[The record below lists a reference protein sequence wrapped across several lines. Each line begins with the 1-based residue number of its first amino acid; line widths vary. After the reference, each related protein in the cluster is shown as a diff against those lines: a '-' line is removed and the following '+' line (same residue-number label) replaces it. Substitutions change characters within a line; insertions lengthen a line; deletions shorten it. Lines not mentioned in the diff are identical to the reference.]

1 VLEAMCE
8 ITNLSSELIKENEL
22 NSIGAQYLMKGVDYL
37 FWSRVES
44 DSENLYKEISELNR
58 KKKEL
63 DPTHHELQ
71 IWCADMFAVLWA
83 AWRNGYKTN
92 CHPNFDFSWGTSSE
106 QDYFKMNIM
115 HNAGV
120 TDSNS
125 GLFYK
130 AEYMNKLPYLIAKE
144 PNQNTASWHYW
155 NYIQDV
161 GRKSC
166 LLQ

>member
-1 VLEAMCE
+1 
-8 ITNLSSELIKENEL
+8 
-22 NSIGAQYLMKGVDYL
+22 
-37 FWSRVES
+37 
-44 DSENLYKEISELNR
+44 
-58 KKKEL
+58 
-63 DPTHHELQ
+63 
-71 IWCADMFAVLWA
+71 
-83 AWRNGYKTN
+83 
-92 CHPNFDFSWGTSSE
+92 
-106 QDYFKMNIM
+106 M

-130 AEYMNKLPYLIAKE
+130 AEYMNQLPYLTAKE

-155 NYIQDV
+155 NWMQDV